1 MRLTSVAVGYNI
13 AQALVGGASPALAT
27 WLADNVA
34 LISPGFY
41 ISFIACLS
49 VIGLCIG
56 PDPIEEDEN
65 IEKTEPESFISYDGE
80 DSDEDGLSFDDVCET
95 ELI

>member
-13 AQALVGGASPALAT
+13 AQALIGGGSPAFAT
-27 WLADNVA
+27 WLADHVSRV
-34 LISPGFY
+34 SPGFY
-41 ISFIACLS
+41 VSFIALLS
-49 VIGLCIG
+49 VTGICIG

-65 IEKTEPESFISYDGE
+65 VEATEPESFISYD
-80 DSDEDGLSFDDVCET
+80 DDDDDEGMSFDEVNET